1 MNDNELHYRSL
12 LATDLQRIQQRLFT
26 GGEEIPQEL
35 QPALIALIE
44 GGGKRLRPSMALLST
59 YLFDPGA
66 ARALEAA
73 AAVEMLHTA
82 TLVHDDLVDNAQL
95 RRGVGTLNARWG
107 TIATVLTGDL
117 LFSRAAALVAETDN
131 LPLVRRFSETLSVIS
146 RGELRQMFGRNGPI
160 PTLEAYYERIFAK
173 TASLFGLA
181 AEVGPLLTAQLP
193 EESRRLRRFG
203 ELLGLSFQ
211 IVDDLLDF
219 TGEAETLGKPSG
231 GDLRQG
237 IVTLPILLYL
247 EERPQDARIETIV
260 EDPTNEPL
268 IGEFLQ
274 DLRSSAALE
283 RTRQQAQEHIDE
295 ARALLAAYPASP
307 YRTALVEITNFAV
320 ERRY

>member
-1 MNDNELHYRSL
+1 MNNNELYYRTL
-12 LATDLQRIQQRLFT
+12 LRTDLQRIQQLLFT

-35 QPALIALIE
+35 QPALVALIE

-66 ARALEAA
+66 ERAREAA
-73 AAVEMLHTA
+73 AAIEMLHTA

-95 RRGVGTLNARWG
+95 RRGVQTFNANWG

-146 RGELRQMFGRNGPI
+146 RGELQQMFGRNGAI
-160 PTLEAYYERIFAK
+160 PTLEAYYERISAK

-181 AEVGPLLTAQLP
+181 SEVGPLLTVQPP

-219 TGEAETLGKPSG
+219 TGEVRTLGKPSG

-237 IVTLPILLYL
+237 IVTLPVILYL
-247 EERPQDARIETIV
+247 EEHPQDRRVEAIV
-260 EDPTNEPL
+260 EQPAHEPL
-268 IGEFLQ
+268 IAEFLQ
-274 DLRSSAALE
+274 DLESSGALE
-283 RTRQQAQEHIDE
+283 RTMRQAHAHVDE
-295 ARALLAAYPASP
+295 ALALLDRYPASP
-307 YRTALVEITNFAV
+307 YRKALIEIANFAV
-320 ERRY
+320 GRRY